1 LITLKT
7 IFPAIALLL
16 TLTACSELQYYSSTG
31 FAPITSKGYGA
42 DYWLEQRHE
51 IRTMTAEQRLV
62 TYELWEQDYIK
73 ESDTNNRV
81 KLALLLASGH
91 ESIRNLERAREI
103 LVGIDPEPENHSD
116 QEFII
121 VLKHFIDEQLQADAS
136 ISDLRALSKK
146 KTRQIKELEEQQRA
160 LTNIEQN
167 IQQREI
173 PPETGNVDQ

>member
-1 LITLKT
+1 MITMKT

-16 TLTACSELQYYSSTG
+16 TLTACSELQYYSTTG

-51 IRTMTAEQRLV
+51 IRTMTPEQRLV

-81 KLALLLASGH
+81 KLALLLATGH

-103 LVGIDPEPENHSD
+103 LVGIEPKPESHSD

-121 VLKHFIDEQLQADAS
+121 VLKQFIDEQLQADTT
-136 ISDLRALSKK
+136 ISDLRALNRKR
-146 KTRQIKELEEQQRA
+146 TRQIKELEKQQRA

-167 IQQREI
+167 IQQRET
-173 PPETGNVDQ
+173 PPETDNVDQ

>member
-1 LITLKT
+1 MITVKT

-16 TLTACSELQYYSSTG
+16 TLTACSELQYYSTSG
-31 FAPITSKGYGA
+31 FAPITFKGYGA
-42 DYWLEQRHE
+42 DYWLEQMHE
-51 IRTMTAEQRLV
+51 IRTMTPEQRLV

-81 KLALLLASGH
+81 KLALLLATGH

-103 LVGIDPEPENHSD
+103 LLGIDPEPENNSD

-121 VLKHFIDEQLQADAS
+121 LLKQFTAEQLQADTT

-146 KTRQIKELEEQQRA
+146 KTRQIKELEEQQQA

-167 IQQREI
+167 IQQRDT